1 MPIHQTD
8 ELLLHYQHLIPESAS
23 TDCPILLLA
32 GMASDSASWQP
43 VVMSLQSHYELILP
57 DNRCTGQTQP
67 NPIETTRELMIDDV
81 LTLLD
86 AMKIDK
92 VNIIGHS
99 MGGMLAWTIASK
111 QPDRVKNLIV
121 ASALPY
127 VTPARIALFSS
138 LSTLRSESNEAEWF
152 KLLYQFLFVADLFN
166 DENRVNTMVAASSQ
180 YEFKQNAESYAQQVK
195 GLSSFL
201 PDMIQ
206 QFKAEND
213 WINMHIIE
221 NAAHALHWEQS
232 EQFIACVLTALQGG

>member
-8 ELLLHYQHLIPESAS
+8 DLLIHYQHLTPEIAT
-23 TDCPILLLA
+23 TDCPVLLLA

-43 VVMSLQSHYELILP
+43 VVMSLKSQYELILP

-67 NPIETTRELMIDDV
+67 NPIETTRELMIADV

-92 VNIIGHS
+92 VNIVGHS
-99 MGGMLAWTIASK
+99 MGGMLGWAIAAQ
-111 QPDRVKNLIV
+111 QPDRVQNLVV

-166 DENRVNTMVAASSQ
+166 DEDMVNSMVDASRG
-180 YEFKQNAESYAQQVK
+180 YEFKQTAESFAQQVN
-195 GLSSFL
+195 GL
-201 PDMIQ
+201 
-206 QFKAEND
+206 
-213 WINMHIIE
+213 
-221 NAAHALHWEQS
+221 AA
-232 EQFIACVLTALQGG
+232 F